1 MGNVVLQHKEIAKRK
16 EWVQYVYE
24 SVLFD
29 WRRPGSRSPAPNE
42 DALSNPLTAQEGN
55 SFGAP
60 EKVID

>member
-1 MGNVVLQHKEIAKRK
+1 MGNVVLQHKEIAKGK
-16 EWVQYVYE
+16 SGYVYE
-24 SVLFD
+24 AVLFD
-29 WRRPGSRSPAPNE
+29 WRRPGSRSPAQNE